1 MDYLVSFLKNLHH
14 YTVEV
19 APYFILAVLIT
30 SFLSAYVNL
39 SPVRR
44 FLSRGK
50 LSALFTASLGGI
62 LPVCSCSMVP
72 VAHLIN
78 AFSKSYS
85 PVIAFLI
92 VAPVVSPVTVLLTYG
107 LFGLKVVLFR
117 VLGTLLVALLVA
129 YAVDLLFKKGPSVPL
144 LGGFGGDKVS
154 FLTQVKENFLFTGRY
169 LLVGIVVASM
179 VEVFLPKELVGY
191 VASSFLSYPIL
202 SFIAIP
208 VYVCSGEDVPIAKSL
223 THVGFSDGAAL
234 TFMLAS
240 SGVCLPTLFAVRA
253 FLPVKIVLF
262 YALSWFFLSVS
273 LGALLDWLR

>member
-1 MDYLVSFLKNLHH
+1 MDYVVSFLKNLHH

-39 SPVRR
+39 SPMRR
-44 FLSRGK
+44 FLSKGK

-117 VLGTLLVALLVA
+117 VFGTLLVALLVA

-191 VASSFLSYPIL
+191 VASSFLSYPLL
-202 SFIAIP
+202 SLIAIP
-208 VYVCSGEDVPIAKSL
+208 VYVCSGEDVPIGKSL

-253 FLPVKIVLF
+253 FLPVKIILF